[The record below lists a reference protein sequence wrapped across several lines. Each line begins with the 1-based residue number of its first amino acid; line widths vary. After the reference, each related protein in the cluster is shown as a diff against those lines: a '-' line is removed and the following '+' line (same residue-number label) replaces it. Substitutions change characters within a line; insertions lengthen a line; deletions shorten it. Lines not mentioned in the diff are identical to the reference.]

1 MYLTTEAI
9 VLQLHPYKD
18 NSAVVKLY
26 TRQMGLLS
34 CWVSSI
40 HKKTSKTRVSILQP
54 LSITNAE
61 ISHKENNN
69 LTQLKEIE
77 TAVHTNSISMN
88 IEKSSIAIF
97 LSELIMRCF
106 KESSQDETLYEFV
119 RDSICLL
126 NETKERCPNFHILF
140 IIRLSEQ
147 LGLLPKGNISD
158 STPYFNLEESKYQ
171 ASKPMHPHYLD
182 AEESKWLSILT
193 PLPMEQFYV
202 PVISSEVRKKL
213 LRGLLEYFELHFGMA
228 PLKSHLVLE
237 EVF

>member
-26 TRQMGLLS
+26 TQQMGLLS

-40 HKKTSKTRVSILQP
+40 HKKTSKTRASILQP

-77 TAVHTNSISMN
+77 IAVHTNSITMN
-88 IEKSSIAIF
+88 VEKSSIAIF
-97 LSELIMRCF
+97 LSELILKCL
-106 KESSQDETLYEFV
+106 KESSQDESLYAFV
-119 RDSICLL
+119 RESICMLDA
-126 NETKERCPNFHILF
+126 TKERCANFPIVFVL
-140 IIRLSEQ
+140 RLSEQ
-147 LGLLPKGNISD
+147 LGLLPKGINSAL
-158 STPYFNLEESKYQ
+158 TPYFNLEESIYQ
-171 ASKPMHPHYLD
+171 AHNPLHPHYLD
-182 AEESKWLSILT
+182 ATESKWLSELT
-193 PLPMEQFYV
+193 SLPMEQFYIPVV
-202 PVISSEVRKKL
+202 PSDTRKKL

-228 PLKSHLVLE
+228 PLKSYLVLE

>member
-1 MYLTTEAI
+1 MYFTTEAI

-18 NSAVVKLY
+18 NNAIVKLY

-40 HKKTSKTRVSILQP
+40 HKKTSKTRVSLLQP

-77 TAVHTNSISMN
+77 IAVHTNSISMN

-97 LSELIMRCF
+97 LSELILRCL
-106 KESSQDETLYEFV
+106 KESSQDELLYSFV

-126 NETKERCPNFHILF
+126 DETKERCMNFHIVF

-147 LGLLPKGNISD
+147 LGLLPKSD
-158 STPYFNLEESKYQ
+158 NLELTPYFNLEEGIYRKD
-171 ASKPMHPHYLD
+171 KPLHPHYLD
-182 AEESKWLSILT
+182 ALESKWLTELAL
-193 PLPMEQFYV
+193 LPMEEFYK
-202 PVISSEVRKKL
+202 PGIPADTRKKL
-213 LRGLLEYFELHFGMA
+213 LRGLLEYFELHFGMQ
-228 PLKSHLVLE
+228 PLKSHLILE